1 MKAMD
6 LLTLMGELDEVMTA
20 PVIKPPKRR
29 SLWVAAA
36 ACLCA
41 CMLGFSAWFFL
52 PPATVISNDLQLVVI
67 RIDDRLVSYEI

>member
-20 PVIKPPKRR
+20 PAIKPPKRR

-41 CMLGFSAWFFL
+41 CMLGFRHGFSCRPRRLLATIFSLWSSELMTAWFL
-52 PPATVISNDLQLVVI
+52 MRS
-67 RIDDRLVSYEI
+67 